1 MSFPVW
7 TLLTDILV
15 TIAFTL
21 GLFYLAIRVHRYRF
35 ARRPQPVAAV
45 VAEFLTKLDLTAK
58 SDEDAEIFRKG
69 LNDFESQ
76 APASTTPVACAVR
89 LARVFDDR
97 QAVLFGNRVDLVHVD
112 GLAKQM
118 HRDDRLGTIGDRFSN
133 TLGIDAIALG
143 IVIDEHRRSAGV
155 LNRQRRRD
163 ERVSAGDDFI
173 ARADAHA
180 A

>member
-35 ARRPQPVAAV
+35 ARRPQPVAAA

-69 LNDFESQ
+69 LNDFESLSRTDQ
-76 APASTTPVACAVR
+76 ACFHSQMDSLLEAFDSMLHLHGEGTLPESELDAATGLLTSILASPGAKKWWES
-89 LARVFDDR
+89 FK
-97 QAVLFGNRVDLVHVD
+97 HVVPP
-112 GLAKQM
+112 LSVVYLEK
-118 HRDDRLGTIGDRFSN
+118 TI
-133 TLGIDAIALG
+133 
-143 IVIDEHRRSAGV
+143 
-155 LNRQRRRD
+155 
-163 ERVSAGDDFI
+163 
-173 ARADAHA
+173 ADANGSIEA
-180 A
+180 ASEKYPWLSAN